1 MPYKQQIFSN
11 FVCSHYKVDDLVK
24 IKLKALEAT
33 GHFLGQNKR
42 VTLCEADGDLE
53 GKIDPDVTHG
63 VFEKELSA
71 DTTHS
76 ASLDFNTSS
85 LR

>member
-11 FVCSHYKVDDLVK
+11 FVCSRYKVDDLVK
-24 IKLKALEAT
+24 VKLKALEAT

-53 GKIDPDVTHG
+53 GKIDPDVTQ
-63 VFEKELSA
+63 S
-71 DTTHS
+71 T
-76 ASLDFNTSS
+76 
-85 LR
+85 